1 MTDSANDARSVRRVE
16 TAKRMKAVA
25 RRLTAERGLSG
36 FTIDDLCAEVG
47 LSRRTFF
54 NYFASKENAVLGI
67 PLSDVP
73 RELDAQF
80 LAAGARGRSALVDDL
95 IELQLRRWDLLDI
108 APADLPVMAA
118 VFEREPRLRT
128 LLLDV
133 AAQYE
138 RSDIDI
144 DLAVRRE
151 QLPAGDAL
159 ASVAVLFIDSLL
171 RGSATDYFLSS
182 EGDSLRSLVVRRL
195 AAARELLGD

>member
-1 MTDSANDARSVRRVE
+1 MTDSANDVRSVRRVE

-138 RSDIDI
+138 RSDID
-144 DLAVRRE
+144 LAVRRE
-151 QLPAGDAL
+151 QLLAGDAL

-195 AAARELLGD
+195 VAARELLGD

>member
-1 MTDSANDARSVRRVE
+1 
-16 TAKRMKAVA
+16 MKVVA

-80 LAAGARGRSALVDDL
+80 LEAGARGRSALVDDL

-138 RSDIDI
+138 RSDI